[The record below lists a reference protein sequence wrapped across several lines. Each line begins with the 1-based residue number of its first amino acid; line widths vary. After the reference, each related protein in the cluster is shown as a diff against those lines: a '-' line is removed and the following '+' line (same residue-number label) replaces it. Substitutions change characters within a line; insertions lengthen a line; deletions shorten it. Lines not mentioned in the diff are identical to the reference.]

1 MLYLIN
7 INWNGLRNMKSQGSQ
22 VYSGVK
28 LPRGDIIE
36 NTDFDVKEKFT
47 NLVP

>member
-1 MLYLIN
+1 
-7 INWNGLRNMKSQGSQ
+7 MKSQGSQ

-28 LPRGDIIE
+28 LPRGDIE

-47 NLVP
+47 NMVP